1 MLLIATLKL
10 ALPVTFSLLLPLS
23 GLLPRRLLVGSLNSQ
38 MDRAISIR
46 HSDISKGVGVA
57 MSQKSG
63 TDIHTAQELM
73 GYNDVSA
80 TRIYTHAIAEH
91 YAGTQS
97 PLDNL
102 NRPDGLGLA
111 RKIIWKVRIICLSLA
126 DYPLWF
132 TVITIKL

>member
-1 MLLIATLKL
+1 
-10 ALPVTFSLLLPLS
+10 
-23 GLLPRRLLVGSLNSQ
+23 
-38 MDRAISIR
+38 
-46 HSDISKGVGVA
+46 

-73 GYNDVSA
+73 ESNDVS
-80 TRIYTHAIAEH
+80 TTQIYTHVIAEH

-111 RKIIWKVRIICLSLA
+111 KKIIWKVRIICLSSA

-132 TVITIKL
+132 YRYNY